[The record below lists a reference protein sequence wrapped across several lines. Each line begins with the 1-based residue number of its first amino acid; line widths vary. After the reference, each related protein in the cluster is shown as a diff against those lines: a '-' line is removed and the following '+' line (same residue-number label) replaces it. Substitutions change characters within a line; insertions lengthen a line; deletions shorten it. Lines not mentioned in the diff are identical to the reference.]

1 MDRVAAAA
9 TVSGHEEPEE
19 SDLHRQLFDSL
30 RDCSRQRL
38 RALQMTLRRNA
49 NFEGRVQS
57 KDLAQ
62 MFQVGPACGAFVRLV
77 AGYV

>member
-1 MDRVAAAA
+1 MIRLPLCDIRVGR
-9 TVSGHEEPEE
+9 TGPTQDEPEE

-38 RALQMTLRRNA
+38 RALQMTLRKNA

-62 MFQVGPACGAFVRLV
+62 MFQVKGRE
-77 AGYV
+77 